1 MIVGQQIGPFRVEK
15 ELGSGAMGVVYK
27 AQFDRDG
34 RVVPVALKIIS
45 LGLLGNE
52 SAVARFER
60 EANILKQLRHP
71 NIVRLYAIGKYK
83 QTPFIAM
90 EYVDGETL
98 DALLARR
105 GRIEWEQVVEWAK
118 QLCSALHFAH
128 EKGIIHRDLKP
139 SNLMLT
145 RDGTLKLMDFG
156 IAKGNDDLALT
167 GTNNTIGTAAYMS
180 PEQCRGE
187 KDLSA
192 KSDLYSLGVVLY
204 ELLVGRKPFVGET
217 TVDLFLKHVNEKP
230 VRPRRLVANLPVWL
244 DNLILFLMEKDKNLR
259 PMDAA
264 TVGKML
270 EDIEQK
276 VQSQQSVGAERAN
289 ARRADASPADGDL
302 DDEDRETAKTLR
314 AGKKKKKKKAVPLH
328 QQTWLKATAIA
339 AVLLAMVVG
348 VYLATR
354 PPSLEAM
361 AASMD
366 SAATPEGKLE
376 VATTLL
382 KTYGSSNA
390 PQVEKAREEFR
401 KQKARVV
408 EEQLTKRFRNNF
420 KSSEGFD
427 AEAYS
432 NTMLA
437 MAAEKDGNLPRA
449 AELWA
454 AVRERVPTPDVAKM
468 IADEDY
474 ARGAPLHWLADRR
487 YRDITHELPE
497 LEKKLREQID
507 RERVIESNRVYAVG
521 NPEGVAVRG
530 LRFEQFGDRG
540 KARAAWKAL
549 ETQTEKEPE
558 QHVWYVF
565 ATSHGF
571 QIPPGVKDETE
582 QTERVTRIEKKL
594 TQLKE
599 LAATVST
606 APIPDVARRDVR
618 IGCRE
623 VVTLYDDDP
632 NPDVKP
638 LVAEAKRVMEGVP
651 K

>member
-1 MIVGQQIGPFRVEK
+1 MIVGQQIGPFAVEK

-34 RVVPVALKIIS
+34 KTIPVALKIIS
-45 LGLLGNE
+45 VGLVGND

-90 EYVDGETL
+90 EFVDGETL
-98 DALLARR
+98 DELLSRR
-105 GRIEWEQVVEWAK
+105 ARIEWEQVVEWAK

-128 EKGIIHRDLKP
+128 EKSIIHRDLKP

-187 KDLSA
+187 KDLTA

-217 TVDLFLKHVNEKP
+217 TVDMFLKHVNEKP

-244 DNLILFLMEKDKNLR
+244 DNLIMFLMEKDKNNR

-276 VQSQQSVGAERAN
+276 VQSQQSIGAELAN
-289 ARRADASPADGDL
+289 TRRADRNPGDEGL
-302 DDEDRETAKTLR
+302 DEDDREAAKSLR
-314 AGKKKKKKKAVPLH
+314 AGKKKKKKKAIPLY
-328 QQTWLKATAIA
+328 QQTWLKATGIG

-354 PPSLEAM
+354 PPSLESM
-361 AASMD
+361 AAAMD

-382 KTYGSSNA
+382 KTYGSSSH
-390 PQVEKAREEFR
+390 PQVEKARDEFR

-427 AEAYS
+427 TEAYS

-449 AELWA
+449 AELWS
-454 AVRERVPTPDVAKM
+454 AVRERMPTPDVAKM
-468 IADEDY
+468 IADEEY

-487 YRDITHELPE
+487 QKEITQDVPE
-497 LEKKLREQID
+497 REAKLKKQID
-507 RERVIESNRVYAVG
+507 TERVIESNRVYDVG

-530 LRFEQFGDRG
+530 LRYEHFGDRG

-549 ETQTEKEPE
+549 ETQTEKDPD

-565 ATSHGF
+565 AAAHAF
-571 QIPPGVKDETE
+571 QIPASVKDETE

-594 TQLKE
+594 TALKE
-599 LAATVST
+599 LAANVST

-623 VVTLYDDDP
+623 IITLYDDDP

-638 LVAEAKRVMEGVP
+638 LVAEAKRVMESVP